1 MKVAAEV
8 LMLAGETGKVSIIHN
23 GVITAL
29 TNFRCSQAGH
39 LLKRAI
45 DVFTEIEGFDTSN
58 LISACERMLVYCHEL
73 A

>member
-29 TNFRCSQAGH
+29 TNFRCS
-39 LLKRAI
+39 
-45 DVFTEIEGFDTSN
+45 
-58 LISACERMLVYCHEL
+58 
-73 A
+73 

>member
-29 TNFRCSQAGH
+29 
-39 LLKRAI
+39 
-45 DVFTEIEGFDTSN
+45 
-58 LISACERMLVYCHEL
+58 
-73 A
+73 